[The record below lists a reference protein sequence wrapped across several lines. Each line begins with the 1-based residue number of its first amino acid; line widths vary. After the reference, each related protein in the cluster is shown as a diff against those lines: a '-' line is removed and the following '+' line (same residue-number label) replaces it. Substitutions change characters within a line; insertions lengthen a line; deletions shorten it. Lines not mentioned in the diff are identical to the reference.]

1 MKHGNVNINIKTVL
15 AMFGESE
22 RCIMHKNTAPI
33 EVKEIFFTN
42 DDLDKLIQKQADSKL
57 WAKYLQLS

>member
-1 MKHGNVNINIKTVL
+1 MKSGNININIKTVL

-22 RCIMHKNTAPI
+22 RCIMHQNITPV

-57 WAKYLQLS
+57 

>member
-1 MKHGNVNINIKTVL
+1 MKSGNININIKTVL

-57 WAKYLQLS
+57 

>member
-1 MKHGNVNINIKTVL
+1 MKSENININIKTVL

-33 EVKEIFFTN
+33 EIKEIFFTN
-42 DDLDKLIQKQADSKL
+42 DDLDKLIQKQAERKI
-57 WAKYLQLS
+57 